1 MSKITLS
8 IDPGASGGYAYKHSD
23 SPLVVAESLPDNDA
37 DLVALLAELRGQAD
51 QIELSIEDV
60 ASFGGPAI
68 AAAMS
73 KLFGHK
79 RFIEGAAVALG
90 FRVVNVSPQKWQ
102 KHFSL
107 GKKKDCS
114 SAGEWK
120 RKLKSEAQKRFP
132 GIRVTLSTSDALLIL
147 EHAMSAPSLL

>member
-1 MSKITLS
+1 MAKILLAV
-8 IDPGASGGYAYKHSD
+8 DPGSSGGYAFKS
-23 SPLVVAESLPDNDA
+23 SESELVVAGNLPDNDS
-37 DLVALLAELRGQAD
+37 DTIELLREIRGQAD
-51 QIELSIEDV
+51 QCELSIEDV

-90 FRVVNVSPQKWQ
+90 FRVVNVSPKKWQ

-107 GKKKDCS
+107 GKKKGCS

-132 GIRVTLSTSDALLIL
+132 DIRVTLSTADALLIL
-147 EHAMSAPSLL
+147 EHSMSAPSLL